1 MIDTSKL
8 KDPWMVAVW
17 PGMGQVAISAGYYLM
32 AKLEMEHVADFAAD
46 NLFDV
51 EAVEVKNG
59 LISPARLPKNRI
71 YAWSNPKGDHD
82 LLVFIGEA
90 QPPVGKYL
98 FCNQLVEFASKLNV
112 ARVVTFAA
120 MATAMRPEQPSRVF
134 CASTDSTVLQELK
147 EARLTTLEDGNI
159 GGLNGLLAGAA
170 ANLEIPGI
178 CLLGEMPHVFAQ
190 FPYPKA
196 ALGVLRAFTKMAKI
210 DLDMA
215 ELTSQSEMADQ
226 HLGILFSKMEA
237 AMEQRGRPEEEPEF
251 PSETYAQ
258 EGLSPED
265 EQRIEVL
272 FEAAKKD
279 RSRAYELKRELD
291 RLDVFADYE
300 DRFLDLFKQD
310 N

>member
-1 MIDTSKL
+1 MKPL
-8 KDPWMVAVW
+8 KSRD
-17 PGMGQVAISAGYYLM
+17 
-32 AKLEMEHVADFAAD
+32 
-46 NLFDV
+46 
-51 EAVEVKNG
+51 G
-59 LISPARLPKNRI
+59 LIAPARLPKNRI
-71 YAWSNPKGDHD
+71 YAWSNPDGDHD

-134 CASTDSTVLQELK
+134 CASTDSSILEELK

-170 ANLEIPGI
+170 ANLGIPGI

-196 ALGVLRAFTKMAKI
+196 ALGVLRAFTKMTKI
-210 DLDMA
+210 ELDMA
-215 ELTSQSEMADQ
+215 ELTSQSELADQ

-237 AMEQRGRPEEEPEF
+237 AIEQRGRPEEEEF
-251 PSETYAQ
+251 LSETYSQ

-272 FEAAKKD
+272 FEAAGKD

>member
-1 MIDTSKL
+1 MIDTSKM

-51 EAVEVKNG
+51 EAVEVKDG
-59 LISPARLPKNRI
+59 LIAPARLPKNRI
-71 YAWSNPKGDHD
+71 YAWSNPDGDHD

-134 CASTDSTVLQELK
+134 CASTDSSVLDELK

-170 ANLEIPGI
+170 ANLGIPGI

-196 ALGVLRAFTKMAKI
+196 ALGVLRAFTKMTKI
-210 DLDMA
+210 ELDMA
-215 ELTSQSEMADQ
+215 
-226 HLGILFSKMEA
+226 
-237 AMEQRGRPEEEPEF
+237 
-251 PSETYAQ
+251 
-258 EGLSPED
+258 
-265 EQRIEVL
+265 
-272 FEAAKKD
+272 
-279 RSRAYELKRELD
+279 
-291 RLDVFADYE
+291 
-300 DRFLDLFKQD
+300 
-310 N
+310 